1 MLFILQSGDAE
12 ELLQRWKGDVAV
24 LLDTKAFQASG
35 QRSPFSESF
44 QTVYAFNP
52 LAIKVPLISY

>member
-1 MLFILQSGDAE
+1 MLQSGDAE
-12 ELLQRWKGDVAV
+12 DLLQRWKGDVAV
-24 LLDTKAFQASG
+24 LLDTEAFQASG

-52 LAIKVPLISY
+52 LAIKVPPSSHGSL